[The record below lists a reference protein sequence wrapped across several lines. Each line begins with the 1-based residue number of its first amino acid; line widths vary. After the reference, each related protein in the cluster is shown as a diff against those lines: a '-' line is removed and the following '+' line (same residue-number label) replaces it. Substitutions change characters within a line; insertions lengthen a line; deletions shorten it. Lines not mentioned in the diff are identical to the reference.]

1 MKSTFV
7 YTFYEYMKQEQTVS
21 LKMQRL
27 MKVPLYALI

>member
-7 YTFYEYMKQEQTVS
+7 YTLYEYMKQEQTVS